1 MDWLAVID
9 KSSQVITKITQ
20 DQPKYVSRALRK
32 DFLDEYKHV
41 SKTPKCL
48 LHNIYKIL
56 VGDASSSNCLAEKEV
71 DERVSKALIDLDD
84 SHIA

>member
-1 MDWLAVID
+1 M
-9 KSSQVITKITQ
+9 
-20 DQPKYVSRALRK
+20 
-32 DFLDEYKHV
+32 

-56 VGDASSSNCLAEKEV
+56 VGDASSSNCLAEKKV

-84 SHIA
+84 SHIV